1 MQLTSH
7 FDAAV
12 DLGLAREAAWRRRW
26 MAVRLSV
33 AAGFLVIL
41 WLSAARIHLSLTN
54 VILGIPNMADF
65 FGRMVPP
72 DLSYLTF
79 LWAPTVE
86 TVQIAVWGTVIAVV
100 ASAPLALLAAHNTA
114 PHPTIYFVTRIFLNL
129 LRSINELI
137 YALLLVSAVGLGP
150 FPGVLA
156 IALHATGMLAKFV
169 AEEIEHVNRGPV
181 EALQAAGAGRM
192 QTILFGILPQVL
204 PAVVGYILYRLDV
217 SIRSAT
223 VLGLVGAGGLG
234 FSLITTMKMFKY
246 HETAAC
252 ILMIILLIW
261 AADWISGHLQ
271 KKIL

>member
-1 MQLTSH
+1 LTRS
-7 FDAAV
+7 FEVTV
-12 DLGLAREAAWRRRW
+12 DQALTREAAWRHRR
-26 MAVRLSV
+26 MAIRLAV
-33 AAGFLVIL
+33 LAGFLVIL
-41 WLSAARIHLSLTN
+41 WFSAVRIHLSLTN
-54 VILGIPNMADF
+54 IILGVPNMADF
-65 FGRMVPP
+65 FGRMAPP
-72 DLSYLTF
+72 DFSILKSLI
-79 LWAPTVE
+79 APTIE
-86 TVQIAVWGTVIAVV
+86 TVQIAAWGTVIAVV

-114 PHPTIYFVTRIFLNL
+114 PHPIIYFVTRLFLNL

-192 QTILFGILPQVL
+192 QIILFGIMPQVL
-204 PAVVGYILYRLDV
+204 PAVVGYILYRFDV

-234 FSLITTMKMFKY
+234 FALITSMKMFKY
-246 HETAAC
+246 HETATC
-252 ILMIILLIW
+252 IVAIIVLIW
-261 AADWISGHLQ
+261 AADAISGRLQ